1 MNKEELSKHIAE
13 MLLLREQIEGH
24 LSPIEARFIATLPFV
39 KGEGTVLEIGSF
51 KGKSTILL
59 AQTARTW
66 NLGKI
71 HACDPLF
78 LSSSTDPQEARG
90 QSVEHDFY
98 TNIRRHGVE
107 DQVVFHQM
115 KSAELARAWT
125 LPLRA
130 LWIDGDHTYAG
141 ALADFELFNRH
152 LVPGSVVALH
162 DVLHDFDGPIRVF
175 AEKMLLSG
183 QFGHCGIVGSIAWG
197 QFLGTGKPSPGQWKA
212 KLSLY
217 RSVQRVIPYVVASAN
232 GIPSSKLAF
241 KTARALV
248 PHRRF
253 NALSWV
259 QECNAFGN

>member
-1 MNKEELSKHIAE
+1 MKHIEE
-13 MLLLREQIEGH
+13 MLLLRGQLEGH

-59 AQTARTW
+59 AQTARKW

-141 ALADFELFNRH
+141 ALTDFELFHRH
-152 LVPGSVVALH
+152 LVPGAVVALH

-175 AEKMLLSG
+175 AEKMLLSE

-197 QFLGTGKPSPGQWKA
+197 QFLGVRKPGPGHWKG

-232 GIPSSKLAF
+232 GRPLPKLAF
-241 KTARALV
+241 KAARGLV

-253 NALSWV
+253 DAMSWL
-259 QECNAFGN
+259 ETCSSAAF